1 MTSTLQQEAS
11 RKFGLGAKQTMSAAQ
26 RLYEAGHITYM
37 RTDGIDM
44 APEAVT
50 AARDAIAARYGD
62 RTTCPAARASTRTR
76 PRTRRKRM
84 NASGPPT
91 WRRRPGS

>member
-11 RKFGLGAKQTMSAAQ
+11 RKFGFGAKQTMSAAQ

-50 AARDAIAARYGD
+50 AARDAIAARYGSD
-62 RTTCPAARASTRTR
+62 YVPAQPAHLQEQGQERA
-76 PRTRRKRM
+76 
-84 NASGPPT
+84 
-91 WRRRPGS
+91 GSA